1 MEWYNLFKQHILD
14 RGAEYYQ
21 DGYVSLFNRTEKGIE
36 AEVKGTEDY
45 HVEIELEGE
54 NVIHMTCDCP
64 HAESGNNCKHMAA
77 VLFRFEEELYNE
89 DVAREDTAEIENI
102 ELTWEDRY
110 TKQRKNAI
118 ELVNKIPEKEV
129 RNLLV
134 GFVMEDASL
143 RNKLELTYSEK
154 FDAKQMLLLKDE
166 IQDIV
171 HSYSRRGYVDWYHAS
186 EFTSALS
193 YFLQSKVT
201 LLIERNHLE
210 QAFELTNLV
219 FHCIGNI
226 DMDDSDGGSAY
237 VADKC
242 YECWKMIVEKS
253 DEQRRTKMK
262 KWFELHQNG
271 YVVDYME
278 EYLQEFLLSEFPSDE
293 LIREKIKELD
303 EVIRKHSDSH
313 DCTSLYS
320 AHYGYENVIIKR
332 MEYMKKLGCTED
344 EIMEFRNK
352 HRRFFAVRELE
363 ISEALSVQDYQR
375 AKEVLLESKEMD
387 AGYQN
392 QVQRY
397 SKQLIDVYDKLG
409 EKENY
414 CSELLYQ
421 LEKYYHHDLQ
431 YFHALKAEISQEEQ
445 WEEIVNRII
454 ASNRNEDFVCEILNE
469 EKRYRELMNIIE
481 KNDNVYLLDK
491 YESNIKKV
499 LPESV
504 IACYERYILREVR
517 RVSDRKNYRYLMQ
530 HLQKIHKCP
539 GGLEVA
545 TRIAAKWRVEYKRRS
560 AMMDELSKIGL

>member
-1 MEWYNLFKQHILD
+1 MEWYNLFRPHILN
-14 RGAEYYQ
+14 RGAEYHQ
-21 DGYVSLFNRTEKGIE
+21 DGYVSVFNRTETRIE

-45 HVEIELEGE
+45 HVEIELAGE

-89 DVAREDTAEIENI
+89 DIAKEDKAEIEI
-102 ELTWEDRY
+102 KELTWKEQIAKR
-110 TKQRKNAI
+110 RENAM
-118 ELVNKIPEKEV
+118 ELVNKIPEEEV

-143 RNKLELTYSEK
+143 RSQLELTYSEH

-171 HSYSRRGYVDWYHAS
+171 HSHSRRGYVDWYHAS
-186 EFTSALS
+186 DFTSALS

-201 LLIERNHLE
+201 LLIERHYLE
-210 QAFELTNLV
+210 QAFELTNYV

-226 DMDDSDGGSAY
+226 DMDDSDGGSSY

-253 DEQRRTKMK
+253 DESGKTKMK
-262 KWFELHQNG
+262 RWFESHQDG
-271 YVVDYME
+271 YVVDYIE
-278 EYLQEFLLSEFPSDE
+278 EYLQEFLASEFPTEE
-293 LIREKIKELD
+293 LIRETIKELD
-303 EVIRKHSDSH
+303 EIISKHSDSN
-313 DCTSLYS
+313 DCVRLYS
-320 AHYGYENVIIKR
+320 NHYGYENVIIKR
-332 MEYMKKLGCTED
+332 IEYMRKLGCTED
-344 EIMEFRNK
+344 EIMEYRSK
-352 HRRFFAVRELE
+352 HRHFFAIRELE
-363 ISEALSVQDYQR
+363 IAEALNKQDYVR
-375 AKEVLLESKEMD
+375 AKELLLESKEMD
-387 AGYQN
+387 TAYQN
-392 QVQRY
+392 QIQKY
-397 SKQLIDVYDKLG
+397 SKQLIEIYDVLG

-414 CSELLYQ
+414 CAELLYQ
-421 LEKYYHHDLQ
+421 LENYYHLDLH
-431 YFHALKAEISQEEQ
+431 YFLALKAEIGQEEQ
-445 WEEIVNRII
+445 WEETVNRII
-454 ASNRNEDFVCEILNE
+454 ASNRNEHFVCEILNE
-469 EKRYRELMNIIE
+469 EKRYREIMNIIE

-504 IACYERYILREVR
+504 IACYQRYIFDEVR
-517 RVSDRKNYRYLMQ
+517 RVSDRKGYHHIMQ

-539 GGLEVA
+539 GGKEVA
-545 TRIAAKWRVEYKRRS
+545 SKIAAQWRVEYKRRS

>member
-1 MEWYNLFKQHILD
+1 MEWYNLFRPHILA
-14 RGAEYYQ
+14 RGAEYHQ
-21 DGYVSLFNRTEKGIE
+21 DGYVSVFNRTETGME
-36 AEVKGTEDY
+36 AEVKGTEVY

-89 DVAREDTAEIENI
+89 DIARDDIDEIKI
-102 ELTWEDRY
+102 TELTWEERIA
-110 TKQRKNAI
+110 KQRENAK
-118 ELVNKIPEKEV
+118 ELVDKIPEEEV

-143 RNKLELTYSEK
+143 RSQLELTYSEK
-154 FDAKQMLLLKDE
+154 FNAKQMLLLKDE

-171 HSYSRRGYVDWYHAS
+171 QSHSRRGYVGWYHAS

-193 YFLQSKVT
+193 CFLKSKVT
-201 LLIERNHLE
+201 LLIERNYLE
-210 QAFELTNLV
+210 QAFELTNYI
-219 FHCIGNI
+219 FYCIGNI

-253 DEQRRTKMK
+253 DESGKTKMK
-262 KWFELHQNG
+262 RWFESHQNG
-271 YVVDYME
+271 YVVDYIE
-278 EYLQEFLLSEFPSDE
+278 EYLQEFLFFEFPTEE
-293 LIREKIKELD
+293 LIRETIKELD
-303 EVIRKHSDSH
+303 EIISKHSDSN

-320 AHYGYENVIIKR
+320 VHYGHENVILKR
-332 MEYMKKLGCTED
+332 IEYMKKLGCTEH
-344 EIMEFRNK
+344 EIMEYRNK
-352 HRRFFAVRELE
+352 HRHFFAIRELE
-363 ISEALSVQDYQR
+363 IAEALNEQDYVR

-387 AGYQN
+387 TAYQN
-392 QVQRY
+392 QIRKY
-397 SKQLIDVYDKLG
+397 SKQLIDIYDKLG

-414 CSELLYQ
+414 CVELLYQ
-421 LEKYYHHDLQ
+421 LENYYHPDLR
-431 YFHALKAEISQEEQ
+431 YFHALKAEIGQEVQ
-445 WEEIVNRII
+445 WTEIINRII
-454 ASNRNEDFVCEILNE
+454 NSNRNEDFVCEILNE

-491 YESNIKKV
+491 YENNIKKV

-504 IACYERYILREVR
+504 IACYQRYIFDEVR
-517 RVSDRKNYRYLMQ
+517 RVSDRKGYRHMMQ
-530 HLQKIHKCP
+530 HLQKIYKCP
-539 GGLEVA
+539 GGKEVA
-545 TRIAAKWRVEYKRRS
+545 SNIAAQWRVEYKRRN